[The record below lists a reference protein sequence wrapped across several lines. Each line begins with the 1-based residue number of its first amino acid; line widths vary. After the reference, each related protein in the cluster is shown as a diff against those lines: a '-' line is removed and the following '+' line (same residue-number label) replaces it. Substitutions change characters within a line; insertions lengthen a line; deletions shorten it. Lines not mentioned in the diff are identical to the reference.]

1 MQGRSSLSA
10 LRCGANHRA
19 AEGRAGGPCA
29 SQFRMFDQRLILF
42 RKLFVDRG
50 HVRATGLFCP
60 VTLVAR
66 PATVI
71 SDICFRHCPDPE
83 SVFQQRVF
91 FDSKSLFCKRITN
104 TPRASE
110 SRGAANRPQRGAPT
124 DRPL

>member
-1 MQGRSSLSA
+1 
-10 LRCGANHRA
+10 
-19 AEGRAGGPCA
+19 
-29 SQFRMFDQRLILF
+29 
-42 RKLFVDRG
+42 
-50 HVRATGLFCP
+50 